1 MTPQKEEM
9 SERNQVTITL
19 SDKALEEYRLV
30 AEWKNQPL
38 ASLLR
43 EVLETEHRS
52 PSFASLLR
60 RAKGRTG
67 TKGDRSDE
75 D

>member
-1 MTPQKEEM
+1 MTPKEADM

-19 SDKALEEYRLV
+19 SDKTIEEFRMV
-30 AEWKNQPL
+30 AEWINQPL

-60 RAKGRTG
+60 RARGKSG
-67 TKGDRSDE
+67 TKDDNTVE
-75 D
+75 

>member
-1 MTPQKEEM
+1 MTPKEADM

-19 SDKALEEYRLV
+19 SDKTIEEFRMV

-43 EVLETEHRS
+43 EILETEHRS

-60 RAKGRTG
+60 RARGKSG
-67 TKGDRSDE
+67 TKDDNTVE
-75 D
+75 